1 MSEMSTWGSRSGK
14 ERSFSCST
22 VTWMVMV
29 SLGCVMRMYVSYMSE
44 NGDLKLDGITGMCE
58 KWGSMSRMD

>member
-1 MSEMSTWGSRSGK
+1 MSTWGSRSGK

-29 SLGCVMRMYVSYMSE
+29 SLGCVMRMYVSYMSG
-44 NGDLKLDGITGMCE
+44 NGLYKLGGITGMCE
-58 KWGSMSRMD
+58 KWGDVVRMD

>member
-1 MSEMSTWGSRSGK
+1 MGTWGSRSGK

-44 NGDLKLDGITGMCE
+44 NGLLKLDGITGM
-58 KWGSMSRMD
+58 